1 MFLLGKVR
9 MQRSNLII
17 GNKLDTTFYR
27 RENGGIDF
35 ILEFILSMAICHNIE
50 RGKEILKF
58 VEFR

>member
-1 MFLLGKVR
+1 
-9 MQRSNLII
+9 MQRGNFVI
-17 GNKLDTTFYR
+17 GDKFDPIFYR
-27 RENGGIDF
+27 RKNGSIDF